1 MTIELLFWIL
11 MLLALIFGVFPIWRK
26 TPVAAWCSGM
36 SPFTWLVVALLGYA
50 VFGWPIHG

>member
-1 MTIELLFWIL
+1 